1 MKTIK
6 KETDYFEKM
15 IAFDNQIL
23 LPGEWK
29 VNEEFIIESLDSKT
43 QNILRKQFKVVWI
56 YFNQYFGVRIYTKVK
71 VVRVL

>member
-15 IAFDNQIL
+15 IAFNNQIL
-23 LPGEWK
+23 IPGEWK

-43 QNILRKQFKVVWI
+43 QKILRKKFKVVWV
-56 YFNQYFGVRIYTKVK
+56 YFYQNFGVKSYTKVK